1 LSIKEIDQKLKTI
14 KSKKLK
20 NFIVTTREINSN
32 QNSKYLNNL
41 NFKNENENNKS
52 NKKLNSNK
60 ILYSNKKPNLDQ
72 QIKTINKD
80 FDKSRSVS
88 PMLLKTKAGN
98 LNNLIISD
106 NHSKDK
112 KDKKYIIGNHNDNKS
127 TLVDKENKQE

>member
-32 QNSKYLNNL
+32 QNSNYLNNL
-41 NFKNENENNKS
+41 NFKNENENNK
-52 NKKLNSNK
+52 SNK